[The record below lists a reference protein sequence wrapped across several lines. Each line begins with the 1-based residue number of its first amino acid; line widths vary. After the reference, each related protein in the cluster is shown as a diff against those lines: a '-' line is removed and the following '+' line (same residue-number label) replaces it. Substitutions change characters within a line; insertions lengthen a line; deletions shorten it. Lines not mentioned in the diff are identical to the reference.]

1 MQLSKANKKGQAQAV
16 SDQVSKPKVFSAQ
29 AVTFSEERKFLVII
43 TARAKNI
50 IMAIMSDVYSS
61 VRNAL
66 FWSWCEQYA
75 ACSKSADSDQVSK
88 PKVFSAQ
95 AMTFWE
101 ERKFLIIITA
111 YHDAAHKNATFH
123 VLE

>member
-1 MQLSKANKKGQAQAV
+1 MQLSKAYEKGQTQAV

-66 FWSWCEQYA
+66 FWS
-75 ACSKSADSDQVSK
+75 
-88 PKVFSAQ
+88 
-95 AMTFWE
+95 
-101 ERKFLIIITA
+101 
-111 YHDAAHKNATFH
+111 
-123 VLE
+123 